1 MRVSIRRLAQL
12 AEVSPSTA
20 SRVMRG
26 HGDVGAE
33 TQRKVLALARKHNMP
48 LPAMPAQ
55 ETPNLLKSLCSMVNI
70 HHDEPQSDQGFNH
83 RLLAGVTHGA
93 ADCSAELLNIG
104 QPPNNPTHAWMTEW
118 PLVVNRRQVD
128 GAILVMGDELVPHPP
143 FPAPVPTVFIFAGP
157 PQADVVTVTN
167 FDSGRLLGAHLA
179 ELGHRRVAYLGSRTN
194 MSLERLA
201 GLRTALE
208 LRGGT
213 VPSKWTDMHRGAG
226 GRDMVRARL
235 DTLGMTQQAG
245 DSGPDG
251 FTALACY
258 NDYMAAAAILHLR
271 QHGVRVPEDVS
282 VVGFDNV
289 RQAWYDGPA
298 LTTAAMPL
306 EEIGAEAA
314 RLLYWRLAHPDAPPR
329 RLVLN
334 ASLVAG
340 ASARELA
347 GA

>member
-1 MRVSIRRLAQL
+1 MSISIRRLAQL
-12 AEVSPSTA
+12 AKVSPSTA
-20 SRVMRG
+20 SRVLRG

-33 TQRKVLALARKHNMP
+33 TQRKVLALARKHNIP
-48 LPAMPAQ
+48 LPAMATQ
-55 ETPNLLKSLCSMVNI
+55 ETLKLLKSLCSMIAI

-93 ADCSAELLNIG
+93 ADCGAELLNIWHD
-104 QPPNNPTHAWMTEW
+104 PNHAWMTEW

-143 FPAPVPTVFIFAGP
+143 FPAPVPTVFIFSGP
-157 PQADVVTVTN
+157 PQADVVTVAN

-179 ELGHRRVAYLGSRTN
+179 ELGHRRVAYLGSRTT

-226 GRDMVRARL
+226 GRDTVTVRL
-235 DTLGMTQQAG
+235 DTLGMTQKAG
-245 DSGPDG
+245 DPGPDG
-251 FTALACY
+251 FTALVCY

-271 QHGVRVPEDVS
+271 KNSVRVPEDVS

-289 RQAWYDGPA
+289 RQDWYDGPA
-298 LTTAAMPL
+298 LTTVTMPL
-306 EEIGAEAA
+306 EEIGAEAT
-314 RLLYWRLAHPDAPPR
+314 RLLYWRLYHPDAPPR
-329 RLVLN
+329 RLVL
-334 ASLVAG
+334 SG
-340 ASARELA
+340 AVIE
-347 GA
+347 GATTRAVGGGA